1 MTVHEV
7 LSNVE
12 HFTDGSPFGARTV
25 PSSALHPPEPQ
36 QGDAEAAEA
45 GISYHVDE
53 DSGRTE
59 HLYVLVLHP
68 PKELLY

>member
-7 LSNVE
+7 LSNAE
-12 HFTDGSPFGARTV
+12 HLIDGSPLGVRTV

-45 GISYHVDE
+45 GICLPC
-53 DSGRTE
+53 G
-59 HLYVLVLHP
+59 
-68 PKELLY
+68 